1 MALQDM
7 YAKHARCVQNELK
20 TELYHDIISINIS
33 QGMANMNLN
42 MMLTKEAKMA
52 LFKDNK
58 ERGWPSPS

>member
-1 MALQDM
+1 M
-7 YAKHARCVQNELK
+7 
-20 TELYHDIISINIS
+20 LYYDIISINIS